1 MALIGFSNR
10 FNEFRSEFTKDTG
23 IENINDNIDLYIDYV
38 AARFADQNNKLL
50 TNISVELQEL
60 YKVLRKV

>member
-1 MALIGFSNR
+1 MALIAFSNR
-10 FNEFRSEFTKDTG
+10 FNEFKGEFTKDTG
-23 IENINDNIDLYIDYV
+23 IQNIDENMDLYIQYV

-50 TNISVELQEL
+50 TNISVELQDL